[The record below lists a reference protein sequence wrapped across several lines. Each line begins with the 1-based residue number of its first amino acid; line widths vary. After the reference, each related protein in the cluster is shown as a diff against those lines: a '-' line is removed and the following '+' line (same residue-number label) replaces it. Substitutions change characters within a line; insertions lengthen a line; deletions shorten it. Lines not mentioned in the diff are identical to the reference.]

1 MARKPNPY
9 PSDVTDEEWAL
20 VAPYLTLMRE
30 DAPQREHSLR
40 DIFNA
45 LRWMARS
52 GSPWRYLP
60 HEFPPWQAVYQQT
73 QRWIAAGCF
82 EALVHDLRALL
93 RLALGREA
101 DPSAVVIDSR
111 TLQGTPESGHR
122 GGYDG
127 AKRRKGSKVHAAVD
141 TLGHLLALRV
151 TAASEQDRAQVKRLA
166 RDVQRATGDSVTLA
180 YVDQGYTGEETAM
193 DAAERGIQ
201 LHVVSLPQARRGFV
215 LLPRRWVVERS
226 FAWVTRFRRLAKDYE
241 RLPQTVAGFHYLVF
255 ACLMLRHVAEA
266 MA

>member
-1 MARKPNPY
+1 
-9 PSDVTDEEWAL
+9 V
-20 VAPYLTLMRE
+20 
-30 DAPQREHSLR
+30 PQHEAREHQVVEAR
-40 DIFNA
+40 DDQRQPLEVLCEAPKARHPGEAA
-45 LRWMARS
+45 L
-52 GSPWRYLP
+52 G
-60 HEFPPWQAVYQQT
+60 
-73 QRWIAAGCF
+73 
-82 EALVHDLRALL
+82 HDLRALL

-101 DPSAVVIDSR
+101 HPSAVVIDSR

-122 GGYDG
+122 GAYDG

-151 TAASEQDRAQVKRLA
+151 TAANEQDRAQVKRIA
-166 RDVQRATGDSVTLA
+166 RDVQEATGDSVTLA

-226 FAWVTRFRRLAKDYE
+226 FAWAAPFRRLAKDCE
-241 RLPQTVAGFHYLVF
+241 RLPQTVAGFHYIAF

>member
-9 PSDVTDEEWAL
+9 PSGVTDEEWWAL

-30 DAPQREHSLR
+30 DAPQREHRLR
-40 DIFNA
+40 DI
-45 LRWMARS
+45 LS
-52 GSPWRYLP
+52 
-60 HEFPPWQAVYQQT
+60 
-73 QRWIAAGCF
+73 
-82 EALVHDLRALL
+82 ALL
-93 RLALGREA
+93 RLALGCQA

-122 GGYDG
+122 GGYGG

-151 TAASEQDRAQVKRLA
+151 TAASERDRAQVKRLA
-166 RDVQRATGDSVTLA
+166 KDVQEATGDSVTFA

-193 DAAERGIQ
+193 VAAGRGIQ
-201 LHVVSLPQARRGFV
+201 LHVVSLSQARRGFV
-215 LLPRRWVVERS
+215 LLPRRWVVERT

-241 RLPQTVAGFHYLVF
+241 RLPQTVAGFHYLAV
-255 ACLMLRHVAEA
+255 ACPMLRCVAEA
-266 MA
+266 AGAMAGSS